1 MNNCTFDKGDKCT
14 ALNARNCEGCAF
26 RKTKEELNEGR
37 EKAKAM
43 LDRLPK
49 EQYEA
54 IKNKYY
60 GRDSVNHGII

>member
-1 MNNCTFDKGDKCT
+1 MNNCTFDKGNKCT
-14 ALNARNCEGCAF
+14 ALTTRNCEGCAF

-37 EKAKAM
+37 EKAKAI